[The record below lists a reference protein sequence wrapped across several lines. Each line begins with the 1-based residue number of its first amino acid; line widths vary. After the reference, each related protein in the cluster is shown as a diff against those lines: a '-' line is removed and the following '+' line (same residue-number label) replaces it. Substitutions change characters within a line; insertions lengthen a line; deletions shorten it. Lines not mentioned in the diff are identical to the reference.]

1 MAVFIATYLTSRGE
15 TRQLEIQASDLPNAK
30 GELRRRGIKAIRVEP
45 LLANSKRKPINAAIP
60 ATTGSAS
67 TRLPG
72 SPNSITTPAAP
83 IAAARNTI
91 KPNKGK
97 KWYEITILEFKPGIR
112 EMALFANKLF
122 ALVTAGVPIVR
133 SLSLLAKQQKH
144 PLFKRALEGIIR
156 DVNQGSNLSTAM
168 RRWPK
173 VFDQL
178 SIAMVDAGESGG
190 VLDESLQRLAKLLE
204 QHTKLQ
210 NEIKA
215 AMGYPSIV
223 LAIAILV
230 FLGLTLFLI
239 PVYANIFESLNAK
252 LPPLTLFLVGLSDI
266 LRAWFPI
273 IFGALIGLLWLFS
286 RYYSTKSG
294 KLLVDGYML
303 KVPLFGE
310 LLQKSAT
317 AKFCRTFSSL
327 SRAGVPILRSL
338 EIVSETTGNARI
350 SKAIWDS
357 RQEVM
362 EGIPL
367 SASLE
372 RHDVFPELALSML
385 AIGEETGRV
394 EVIISKMADFYE
406 DEVSSTVK
414 ALTSMLEPA
423 RIVIVGGI
431 VAVILLAMYLPM
443 FAIYDNIK

>member
-1 MAVFIATYLTSRGE
+1 MAVFIATYLTSRGQ
-15 TRQLEIQASDLPNAK
+15 TRQLELQASDLPTAK
-30 GELRRRGIKAIRVEP
+30 GELRRRGIKAIKVEP
-45 LLANSKRKPINAAIP
+45 LLAGSQRKPINAALQ
-60 ATTGSAS
+60 ATAGSAS
-67 TRLPG
+67 KRLSGGLNSMATPG
-72 SPNSITTPAAP
+72 APTAA
-83 IAAARNTI
+83 IRNTI
-91 KPNKGK
+91 KPDNGK
-97 KWYEITILEFKPGIR
+97 KWYEISILEFKPGIR

-239 PVYANIFESLNAK
+239 PVYANIFESLNAQ
-252 LPPLTLFLVGLSDI
+252 LPPLTLFLVNLSSI
-266 LRAWFPI
+266 LRRWFPI
-273 IFGALIGLLWLFS
+273 IFGAAVGLVWLFS

-310 LLQKSAT
+310 LLQKSST

-338 EIVSETTGNARI
+338 EIVSETTGNAKI
-350 SKAIWDS
+350 SKAVWDS

-362 EGIPL
+362 EGTPL

-372 RHDVFPELALSML
+372 RHGVFPELALSML

-423 RIVIVGGI
+423 MIVIVGGI

>member
-1 MAVFIATYLTSRGE
+1 
-15 TRQLEIQASDLPNAK
+15 LPTAK

-45 LLANSKRKPINAAIP
+45 LLAGSQRKPINAALV
-60 ATTGSAS
+60 ATAGSAS
-67 TRLPG
+67 TRLP
-72 SPNSITTPAAP
+72 SSINAVATPGDTTAA
-83 IAAARNTI
+83 IRKTV
-91 KPNKGK
+91 KPDNGL
-97 KWYEITILEFKPGIR
+97 KWYQISILEFKPGIR
-112 EMALFANKLF
+112 DMALFANKLF
-122 ALVTAGVPIVR
+122 ALIAAGVPIVR
-133 SLSLLAKQQKH
+133 SLSLLAKQQRNS
-144 PLFKRALEGIIR
+144 LFKRALEGIIR
-156 DVNQGSNLSTAM
+156 EVNQGSNLSTAM

-204 QHTKLQ
+204 QHAKLQ

-223 LAIAILV
+223 FVIAILV

-239 PVYANIFESLNAK
+239 PVYADIFESLDAE
-252 LPPLTLFLVGLSDI
+252 LPALTLFLVSLSGL
-266 LRAWFPI
+266 LRNWFLI
-273 IFGALIGLLWLFS
+273 IFGIVAVCLWLFS

-294 KLLVDGYML
+294 RLLIDGYLL

-338 EIVSETTGNARI
+338 EIVSETTGNAKI

-362 EGIPL
+362 EGIAL

-372 RHDVFPELALSML
+372 RHGVFPELALGML

-423 RIVIVGGI
+423 MIVIVGGI

>member
-1 MAVFIATYLTSRGE
+1 MAVFIATYLTSRGQ
-15 TRQLEIQASDLPNAK
+15 TRQLELQASDLPTAK
-30 GELRRRGIKAIRVEP
+30 GELRLRGIKAIRVEP
-45 LLANSKRKPINAAIP
+45 LLAGSQRKPINAALQ
-60 ATTGSAS
+60 ATADSAS
-67 TRLPG
+67 TRLP
-72 SPNSITTPAAP
+72 SSNNSMATAGVPTAA
-83 IAAARNTI
+83 IRNTI
-91 KPNKGK
+91 KPDNSR
-97 KWYEITILEFKPGIR
+97 KWYQLSILEFKPGIH
-112 EMALFANKLF
+112 EMAIFSNKLF

-133 SLSLLAKQQKH
+133 SLSLLAKQQRH

-156 DVNQGSNLSTAM
+156 EVNQGSNLSTAM

-215 AMGYPSIV
+215 AMGYPTIV
-223 LAIAILV
+223 LAVAILV

-239 PVYANIFESLNAK
+239 PIYANIFESLNAD
-252 LPPLTLFLVGLSDI
+252 LPPLTLFLISLSEM
-266 LRAWFPI
+266 LRNWFPA
-273 IFGALIGLLWLFS
+273 IFGVTVGCLWLFG

-294 KLLVDGYML
+294 RLLVDSYLL

-338 EIVSETTGNARI
+338 EIVSETTGNAKI

-362 EGIPL
+362 EGTPL

-372 RHDVFPELALSML
+372 HHKVFPELSLSML

-394 EVIISKMADFYE
+394 EMIISKMADFYE
-406 DEVSSTVK
+406 DEVSATVK
-414 ALTSMLEPA
+414 ALTSMLEPVM
-423 RIVIVGGI
+423 IVIVGGI

>member
-1 MAVFIATYLTSRGE
+1 MAIFIATYVTSRGQ
-15 TRQLEIQASDLPNAK
+15 TRQLEIQASDLPTAK
-30 GELRRRGIKAIRVEP
+30 GELRRRGIKAIRIDS
-45 LLANSKRKPINAAIP
+45 LLAGNQKKPINVALAAT
-60 ATTGSAS
+60 AGSAS
-67 TRLPG
+67 TGLPG
-72 SPNSITTPAAP
+72 SLNSMAIPGTPAAA
-83 IAAARNTI
+83 IRNTI
-91 KPNKGK
+91 KPDNGQ
-97 KWYEITILEFKPGIR
+97 KWYQLSILEFKPGIR

-133 SLSLLAKQQKH
+133 SLSLLAKQQRH
-144 PLFKRALEGIIR
+144 PLFKRALQGIVR
-156 DVNQGSNLSTAM
+156 EVNQGSNLSTAM

-239 PVYANIFESLNAK
+239 PVYAKIFETLNAE
-252 LPPLTLFLVGLSDI
+252 LPPLTLFLVSLSGI
-266 LRAWFPI
+266 LRDWFLI
-273 IFGALIGLLWLFS
+273 IFGVVTGCLWLFS
-286 RYYSTKSG
+286 RYYSSKNG
-294 KLLVDGYML
+294 KLLVDGYLL
-303 KVPLFGE
+303 KIPLFGE

-338 EIVSETTGNARI
+338 EIVSETTGNAKI

-362 EGIPL
+362 EGTPL
-367 SASLE
+367 SSSLD
-372 RHDVFPELALSML
+372 RHKVFPELALSML

-423 RIVIVGGI
+423 MIVIVGGI

-443 FAIYDNIK
+443 FAVYDNIK